1 MTELNLYHKSEDL
14 YRMLTMS
21 PNTVRWAIENIDDY
35 REKINLHELVI
46 RDDQYLSKK
55 QDRDSIF
62 RKCEWSLETSG
73 NERID
78 EFVKE
83 QIWKALD
90 NNILQALHESL
101 YQGFS
106 VIEIIWDKNSIAS
119 LKALPQKAFNFK
131 DGKLYIYDGQMNK
144 YYEIPENKT
153 MISYAPIKV
162 NYMPVGLSEILA
174 PVICVKY
181 SAMFKDWPHFN
192 EFVAMPMLWGYY
204 HNEETK
210 KALNTALASL
220 GRASIGT
227 MPMGSDI
234 KFIEAS
240 NNNPEAF
247 DRIIKMC
254 DQSISKTVIGQT
266 LTTESTGSGSYAQA
280 KVQNSVRE
288 DFQSLSVDLVC
299 DTINRDLIKPLVN
312 FNFSDRVYPT
322 FSLKVPTLLEEKATR
337 DKMLYDIG
345 VRFTPQYFIENY
357 GLPEDHFTI
366 QERSSN
372 PFENLN
378 SEVKKKTQ
386 YFS

>member
-1 MTELNLYHKSEDL
+1 
-14 YRMLTMS
+14 
-21 PNTVRWAIENIDDY
+21 
-35 REKINLHELVI
+35 
-46 RDDQYLSKK
+46 
-55 QDRDSIF
+55 
-62 RKCEWSLETSG
+62 
-73 NERID
+73 
-78 EFVKE
+78 
-83 QIWKALD
+83 
-90 NNILQALHESL
+90 
-101 YQGFS
+101 
-106 VIEIIWDKNSIAS
+106 
-119 LKALPQKAFNFK
+119 
-131 DGKLYIYDGQMNK
+131 
-144 YYEIPENKT
+144 
-153 MISYAPIKV
+153 
-162 NYMPVGLSEILA
+162 
-174 PVICVKY
+174 
-181 SAMFKDWPHFN
+181 
-192 EFVAMPMLWGYY
+192 
-204 HNEETK
+204 
-210 KALNTALASL
+210 
-220 GRASIGT
+220 
-227 MPMGSDI
+227 MGSDV

-247 DRIIKMC
+247 DRIIKVC
-254 DQSISKTVIGQT
+254 DQSISKTVVGQT